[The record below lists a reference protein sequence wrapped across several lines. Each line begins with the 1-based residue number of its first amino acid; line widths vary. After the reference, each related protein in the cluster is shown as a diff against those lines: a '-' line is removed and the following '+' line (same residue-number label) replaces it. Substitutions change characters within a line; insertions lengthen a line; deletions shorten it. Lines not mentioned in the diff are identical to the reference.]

1 MSWIAAA
8 IQSGMGK
15 NLARMLAGGGA
26 SLSGLAAGARLP
38 NIRMGNISMPNMSMG
53 NIKMPSMGS
62 PKTPNLGD
70 IMGQGGGGG
79 LGGMADT
86 AQAQAAGLV
95 AGSTPVPVLQDL
107 VNQEYTPEMYA
118 DEAQYSLAG
127 ELDPALVGRSE
138 MYGIET
144 DPRTMQAQMTA
155 LQGLTDVYSQGGMT
169 DIDKAGLA
177 EIQAAQQNTDRG
189 QRDAI
194 LQQQAMRGQ
203 GGNTL
208 AALLQGQQGSSNA
221 ANMQALNVNAQAQ
234 QRALQAMIEGGQL
247 GGQIN
252 QQQFGQQAA
261 QSQAQ
266 DAINRFNN
274 QNTNAARQYNLE
286 ARQNISNQNV
296 GGINRVRQA
305 NTDLRNQAMGQNV
318 DLRNQANQYNVVTRP
333 QTIFG
338 MQSGNAQAI
347 AAGINNAANM
357 SNDNRWR
364 QQAINQQDRGAAIG
378 SFGNITQGIAGAFGG
393 GMPGIPG
400 MPGGGGGKAPL
411 GGKGPTIT
419 GGFGIPN
426 PFRRIQNT
434 RREIEC
440 QV

>member
-1 MSWIAAA
+1 MSWLSA
-8 IQSGMGK
+8 
-15 NLARMLAGGGA
+15 LAR
-26 SLSGLAAGARLP
+26 
-38 NIRMGNISMPNMSMG
+38 
-53 NIKMPSMGS
+53 
-62 PKTPNLGD
+62 
-70 IMGQGGGGG
+70 GGG
-79 LGGMADT
+79 LKALSGANLFSGYMRSGANRAGLKIPGLTGIKGGKMPELSDT
-86 AQAQAAGLV
+86 AMEQLSGAM
-95 AGSTPVPVLQDL
+95 AGSTPVPILKDL

-127 ELDPALVGRSE
+127 ELDPDLVGRSE

-144 DPRTMQAQMTA
+144 DPRTTQAQMTA

-274 QNTNAARQYNLE
+274 QNTNAARQYNLD
-286 ARQNISNQNV
+286 ARQNISNQNI

-318 DLRNQANQYNVVTRP
+318 ELRNQANQYNVVTRP

-338 MQSGNAQAI
+338 MQSGNAQAV
-347 AAGINNAANM
+347 AAGISGAANM
-357 SNDNRWR
+357 SNQNRWR
-364 QQAINQQDRGAAIG
+364 QQEINQQDRGAVIG
-378 SFGNITQGIAGAFGG
+378 AAGA
-393 GMPGIPG
+393 
-400 MPGGGGGKAPL
+400 AL
-411 GGKGPTIT
+411 GGAAS
-419 GGFGIPN
+419 GGFFNRPKT
-426 PFRRIQNT
+426 PPPT
-434 RREIEC
+434 KP
-440 QV
+440 

>member
-1 MSWIAAA
+1 MSWLSA
-8 IQSGMGK
+8 
-15 NLARMLAGGGA
+15 LARGGLKG
-26 SLSGLAAGARLP
+26 LSGVNLLGGYMRSGANRAGLKIPGLSGA
-38 NIRMGNISMPNMSMG
+38 G
-53 NIKMPSMGS
+53 KMPQLS
-62 PKTPNLGD
+62 
-70 IMGQGGGGG
+70 
-79 LGGMADT
+79 DT
-86 AQAQAAGLV
+86 AMEQLSGAM

-252 QQQFGQQAA
+252 QQQFGQQAS

-274 QNTNAARQYNLE
+274 QNTNAARQYNLD
-286 ARQNISNQNV
+286 ARQNISNQNI

-318 DLRNQANQYNVVTRP
+318 ELRNQANQYNVVTRP

-338 MQSGNAQAI
+338 MQSGNAQAV
-347 AAGINNAANM
+347 AAGISGAANM
-357 SNDNRWR
+357 SNQNRWR
-364 QQAINQQDRGAAIG
+364 QQEINQQDRGAVIG
-378 SFGNITQGIAGAFGG
+378 AAGAG
-393 GMPGIPG
+393 
-400 MPGGGGGKAPL
+400 L
-411 GGKGPTIT
+411 GGAAS
-419 GGFGIPN
+419 GGFFNRPKT
-426 PFRRIQNT
+426 PPT
-434 RREIEC
+434 PKT
-440 QV
+440 

>member
-1 MSWIAAA
+1 MSWISA
-8 IQSGMGK
+8 
-15 NLARMLAGGGA
+15 LAR
-26 SLSGLAAGARLP
+26 
-38 NIRMGNISMPNMSMG
+38 
-53 NIKMPSMGS
+53 
-62 PKTPNLGD
+62 
-70 IMGQGGGGG
+70 GG
-79 LGGMADT
+79 LGGLSGVNLLGGYMRSGANR
-86 AQAQAAGLV
+86 AGLKIPGLTGAGKMPQLSNTAMEQLSGAM

-155 LQGLTDVYSQGGMT
+155 LQ

-177 EIQAAQQNTDRG
+177 EIQAVQQNTDRG

-252 QQQFGQQAA
+252 QQQFGQQAS

-274 QNTNAARQYNLE
+274 QNTNAARQYNLD
-286 ARQNISNQNV
+286 ARQNISNQNI

-318 DLRNQANQYNVVTRP
+318 ELRNQANQYNVVTRP

-338 MQSGNAQAI
+338 MQSGNAQAV
-347 AAGINNAANM
+347 AAGISNAANM
-357 SNDNRWR
+357 SNQNRWN
-364 QQAINQQDRGAAIG
+364 QQSINQQDRGAVIG
-378 SFGNITQGIAGAFGG
+378 AAGAG
-393 GMPGIPG
+393 
-400 MPGGGGGKAPL
+400 L
-411 GGKGPTIT
+411 GGAAA
-419 GGFGIPN
+419 GGF
-426 PFRRIQNT
+426 FRRSPT
-434 RREIEC
+434 PKP
-440 QV
+440 